1 MEPETK
7 AAMMKS
13 KMREPAAALLLVC
26 TLFAA
31 GNVAAGGNTG
41 NKDNTFTA
49 AGHNPEWQ
57 LTIDNSSHAVELI
70 KGVHS
75 LKFRYPKTGPSF
87 YRDTRTTVYQVPND
101 EYALSIRVKE
111 QACRDSMTGNSHETT
126 VLVVLDGEGYHGCG
140 DYAH

>member
-1 MEPETK
+1 
-7 AAMMKS
+7 MMKS
-13 KMREPAAALLLVC
+13 RQLQAATALLLAC
-26 TLFAA
+26 SLLAA
-31 GNVAAGGNTG
+31 GNVAARGNTG

-49 AGHNPEWQ
+49 AGHDPEWQ
-57 LTIDNSSHAVELI
+57 LTIDNSSRAVELI

-87 YRDTRTTVYQVPND
+87 HRDTRTTVYQVPND

-111 QACRDSMTGNSHETT
+111 QACRDSITGKSHETT
-126 VLVVLDGEGYHGCG
+126 VLVVLDGEGYYGCG